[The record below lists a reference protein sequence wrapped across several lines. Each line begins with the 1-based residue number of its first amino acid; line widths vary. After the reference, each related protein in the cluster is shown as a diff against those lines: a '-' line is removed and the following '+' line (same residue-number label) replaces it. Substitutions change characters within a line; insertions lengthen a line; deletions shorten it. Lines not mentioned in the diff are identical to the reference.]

1 MYKEIINNADEGK
14 LRELTKDMLSMIKE
28 TNKELYDTLE
38 IYLYKEVY
46 GCHFNKWLLEKAT
59 NEMVNEDGTKGI
71 HWSLADTTSVAKSN
85 GIVFEKFNEYDWC
98 YVLNM
103 IYSDYYGSVS
113 NDISTYVRMASSFLN
128 DKDAPKGKALKY
140 YLAMKKS

>member
-1 MYKEIINNADEGK
+1 
-14 LRELTKDMLSMIKE
+14 
-28 TNKELYDTLE
+28 
-38 IYLYKEVY
+38 
-46 GCHFNKWLLEKAT
+46 
-59 NEMVNEDGTKGI
+59 MVNEDGTKGI